1 MNLSLGAALRWLTT
15 IVGGLLTLLSLIA
28 VWFTA
33 TLLRTAH
40 KRGELAPKP
49 EAIGLGA
56 VTNFFDTLGIG
67 SFAPTTA
74 YMKLRKMAPDSY
86 FPAILNAGH
95 ALPTVTQALVFISL
109 VRVDPWL
116 MLACIVA
123 AVAGA
128 FIGAPIVQ
136 RSPVR
141 LVQGVVGA
149 ALLIAAI
156 LFALKNLNLLP
167 PGGDALTL
175 PPTLFAIAVGA
186 HFVMGVLMMFGIGLY
201 APSLIALSL
210 LGLNPAAA
218 FPIMMGSCAFLMP
231 ISSLRFVRSS
241 RIDLRIVLGLAFG
254 GIPAVLLAAF
264 VVKSLDLVT
273 LRWLVVVVVVYAA
286 LLLLR
291 SGLVGEN
298 EAQRTRADN
307 RAALPEK
314 SERIAERSPQAEGPI
329 DVFVSY
335 KRDDERTVG
344 LLVQGLRQAGL
355 RVWWDKDIPPSAP
368 WETTIEESL
377 RRAHCAL
384 VCWSSQSTASENV
397 KSEARE
403 AKRRERLVQIYI
415 DECDPPLF
423 FGERQGVSLVGWDG
437 SIGAQKFTEIYGAI
451 ARLLPTGSQR

>member
-1 MNLSLGAALRWLTT
+1 MKFNFGAVAAWLTS
-15 IVGGLLTLLSLIA
+15 IVGALLTLLSLIA
-28 VWFTA
+28 AWFIF

-49 EAIGLGA
+49 EAVGLGA

-95 ALPTVTQALVFISL
+95 ALPTVVQALVFITL
-109 VRVDPWL
+109 VQVDPVL
-116 MLACIVA
+116 LLSCIVA

-149 ALLIAAI
+149 ALLIAAL
-156 LFALKNLNLLP
+156 LFAAKNLNWLP

-175 PPTLFAIAVGA
+175 PPTLFAAAVGA

-210 LGLNPAAA
+210 MGLNPAAA

-231 ISSLRFVRSS
+231 ISSLRFVRSD
-241 RIDLRIVLGLAFG
+241 RIDLRVVLGLALG

-273 LRWLVVVVVVYAA
+273 LRWLVVVVVVYAS

-291 SGLVGEN
+291 SALVGEK
-298 EAQRTRADN
+298 T
-307 RAALPEK
+307 AA
-314 SERIAERSPQAEGPI
+314 AA
-329 DVFVSY
+329 
-335 KRDDERTVG
+335 
-344 LLVQGLRQAGL
+344 A
-355 RVWWDKDIPPSAP
+355 
-368 WETTIEESL
+368 
-377 RRAHCAL
+377 
-384 VCWSSQSTASENV
+384 ST
-397 KSEARE
+397 
-403 AKRRERLVQIYI
+403 
-415 DECDPPLF
+415 
-423 FGERQGVSLVGWDG
+423 
-437 SIGAQKFTEIYGAI
+437 
-451 ARLLPTGSQR
+451 